1 MGGLPGDRFTI
12 VPLDHG
18 SDDEDE
24 AFEAVVSELAAGY
37 EASTGSDLG
46 WVVEQILEFKW
57 GYLDGNLTT
66 WSADEVRTVLF
77 DLYPAK
83 SSLQASSLT
92 KVIEGFSGFLRYL
105 GDAGLASPSSS
116 RRLALLVEGSASEF
130 EAAMADES
138 RYSAGKRLVMAMV
151 ADGIDPTD
159 SAAVDAWTQAFNER
173 SFDER
178 VQIVGPPPDG
188 GRPLP
193 WWRRERPGALDGVVV
208 SLPKKALE
216 ERARESVLL
225 QRTRSLLE
233 FVGEKRALTDKGNL
247 TLADARELIELLG
260 TPDVVDEVYGDR
272 VFRRRSSTEL
282 RGVDL
287 PFRLALAAGF
297 LERPSAHRARPGPR
311 VALLSEDPVE
321 AVARLLSALLA
332 EVGPTTYHWGGD
344 TYGWGF
350 WTEVVDEELAE
361 VLADL
366 AVAGEAVAVEIDEIA
381 DELWGV
387 VLDSYD
393 LDEVEP
399 HKLEFHSGLV
409 NSAIRRAFGDLELL
423 GVLAVS
429 GVHEQTTE
437 YGTTEKAGGVVT
449 ITPLGAWVMRHIAAD
464 VVDVSDEPERNGH
477 G

>member
-1 MGGLPGDRFTI
+1 VPRDPG
-12 VPLDHG
+12 P
-18 SDDEDE
+18 DDED
-24 AFEAVVSELAAGY
+24 AFEAMVSELVAGY
-37 EASTGSDLG
+37 EAATGSDLG
-46 WVVEQILEFKW
+46 WVVEQILEFRW
-57 GYLDGNLTT
+57 SYFDGNPTT
-66 WSADEVRTVLF
+66 WTADEVRRLLF
-77 DLYPAK
+77 DLYPAR
-83 SSLQASSLT
+83 SSLPASSLP
-92 KVIEGFSGFLRYL
+92 KVIEGFAGFLRYL
-105 GDAGLASPSSS
+105 GDVGLAAPAGS
-116 RRLALLVEGSASEF
+116 RRLALLVEGSAPEF

-138 RYSAGKRLVMAMV
+138 RFSAGKRLVMAMV
-151 ADGIDPTD
+151 ADGIDLTD
-159 SAAVDAWTQAFNER
+159 DAAVDAWTQAFNER

-178 VQIVGPPPDG
+178 VRIVGPPPDG

-193 WWRRERPGALDGVVV
+193 WWRRERPGPLDGVVV
-208 SLPKKALE
+208 SLPREALE
-216 ERARESVLL
+216 ERARESVFLR
-225 QRTRSLLE
+225 RTRGLVE

-247 TLADARELIELLG
+247 TLADARELVELLE
-260 TPDVVDEVYGDR
+260 TPDVVEEVFGDR

-282 RGVDL
+282 PGVDL

-297 LERPSAHRARPGPR
+297 LERPSARRARPGPQ
-311 VALLSEDPVE
+311 VALVSEDPPG
-321 AVARLLSALLA
+321 AIARLLSALLA
-332 EVGPTTYHWGGD
+332 EVGPTTYYWGGN

-350 WTEVVDEELAE
+350 WTEVIDEELAE

-393 LDEVEP
+393 LDDVEP

-409 NSAIRRAFGDLELL
+409 NSAIRRVFGDLESL

-437 YGTTEKAGGVVT
+437 YGTTEEAGGVVT
-449 ITPLGAWVMRHIAAD
+449 ITPLGTWVMRHIA
-464 VVDVSDEPERNGH
+464 VEVIEVSDDGPERNGH